1 MLCVVHYQLFIYFCR
16 YYETG
21 SIKPGIIGGSKPKV
35 ATPKVVNKI
44 EDYKQ
49 DNPSMFAWEIR
60 DRLLQDGICD
70 KATVPSVSSI
80 NRIVRTRAQQRQK
93 EKQAQRL
100 STAMHQSENHHS
112 ISFAP
117 HHEMFSGPRQLV
129 QPPVPYGTVPSTI
142 LSGSNFITAMA
153 PPIPPEYP
161 IPPPLSTYSGK
172 MPDGG
177 NMPFHGYS
185 PERLPHFAVFP
196 SGQTNFTRMMSP
208 AQPPSTSVQVPIS
221 SQPNPVKQPADAPKV
236 YEQSTTNIEERSCS
250 QSPCGRI
257 SNTGSE
263 QVPRPES
270 AGDSKSEIDG
280 KNGNTQAQMTDI
292 YLTHRSNFSSVCNYS
307 SMWQDIIWKLPP

>member
-1 MLCVVHYQLFIYFCR
+1 M
-16 YYETG
+16 
-21 SIKPGIIGGSKPKV
+21 
-35 ATPKVVNKI
+35 VNKI

-70 KATVPSVSSI
+70 KSTVPSVSSI

-100 STAMHQSENHHS
+100 STAMHQTENHHGHSFS
-112 ISFAP
+112 IAP
-117 HHEMFSGPRQLV
+117 PHEIFNGARQLM
-129 QPPVPYGTVPSTI
+129 QPPVPYGTVPNTI
-142 LSGSNFITAMA
+142 LGGSNFLTAMA

-161 IPPPLSTYSGK
+161 MVPPPFSTYSGK

-177 NMPFHGYS
+177 NTPFHGYS

-196 SGQTNFTRMMSP
+196 TSQTNFTRMMSP
-208 AQPPSTSVQVPIS
+208 AQSASTSIPMPIS
-221 SQPNPVKQPADAPKV
+221 NQPSPIKQPADAPKV
-236 YEQSTTNIEERSCS
+236 YDQTTSVEERSCS

-270 AGDSKSEIDG
+270 AADSKSEIDG
-280 KNGNTQAQMTDI
+280 ENGYTCACM
-292 YLTHRSNFSSVCNYS
+292 SESVGTC
-307 SMWQDIIWKLPP
+307 